1 MKKRLV
7 LILAENEMAALEALA
22 NKERRSAWQQ
32 AAVIIANELQR
43 QGLIEQPAP
52 ILVVENKDEE
62 TQNDTAE

>member
-7 LILAENEMAALEALA
+7 LFLEENELMALEVLA
-22 NKERRSAWQQ
+22 GKERRSPWQQ
-32 AAVIIANELQR
+32 AAVIIATELQK

>member
-1 MKKRLV
+1 MPRISITLTKV
-7 LILAENEMAALEALA
+7 EMSALFAVA
-22 NKERRSAWQQ
+22 DKELRSPRSQ
-32 AAVIIANELQR
+32 AAFIIRQELQR